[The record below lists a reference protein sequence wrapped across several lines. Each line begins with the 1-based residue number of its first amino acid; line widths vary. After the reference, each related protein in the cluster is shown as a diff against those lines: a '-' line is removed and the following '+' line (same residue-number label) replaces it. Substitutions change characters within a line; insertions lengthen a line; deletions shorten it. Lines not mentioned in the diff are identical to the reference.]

1 MSYKIK
7 LPTQSAP
14 DFHGNMID
22 QSKLAGETQ
31 QVTRAAVLISI
42 GNIISRAL
50 GLAREMAKAYFFGAG
65 GAVSAF
71 DVASQVPTMLYDQL
85 VGGMLSSSL
94 VPVFSDY
101 ASSDDSSE
109 LWRLL
114 SNMLAVV
121 SILLGV
127 IVLLLELFASL
138 VARAL
143 GRGLPL
149 EYLGLAA
156 QMVRI
161 TAPAVFFLNIAGLIS
176 AALYGLR
183 RFRLPAFTAAV
194 YNATLL
200 AVIVLFGR
208 GPLGTRTLAV
218 GLLAATIVQ
227 TLFQLPGLRGIRL
240 SLRFPLPLHPALSQI
255 ARLYLPIGLGLLVD
269 QFAVALSFNIAS
281 RTGESGIAWMK
292 FAATLIQF
300 PLGLVVTAVSVAIL
314 PTLSRYAAEDNEAD
328 FRLTLAQGMRL
339 VLVLVLP
346 AAVALLV
353 MAEPLVALL
362 LQRGEFMPDDTLAT
376 ANALRF
382 SILGLIFAALDQP
395 LVFSFY
401 ARKDTW
407 TPALVGVVT
416 VLVYIVMAL
425 VPTFFHPPRLG
436 ELILVNSLRLTFHA
450 LLMLFLFV
458 RRIGSLRPYH
468 VWRTSL
474 IALGASAV
482 MALPILGILHW
493 LRGAVPAGSVGYLIR
508 IVAAS
513 GVGGVVYLLI
523 LRLMDVRDV
532 ALVGNALWG
541 RRVSGS

>member
-1 MSYKIK
+1 M
-7 LPTQSAP
+7 A
-14 DFHGNMID
+14 D
-22 QSKLAGETQ
+22 QSKLAGETR
-31 QVTRAAVLISI
+31 QVTRATVLISI
-42 GNIISRAL
+42 GNITSRAL
-50 GLAREMAKAYFFGAG
+50 GLVREMAKSYFFGAG

-101 ASSDDSSE
+101 ASSDDPNE

-114 SNMLAVV
+114 SNMLSVV
-121 SILLGV
+121 MILLGA
-127 IVLLLELFASL
+127 IVLLLELFAPW
-138 VARAL
+138 VAKAL
-143 GRGLPL
+143 GKGLPPDFL
-149 EYLGLAA
+149 ELAT

-161 TAPAVFFLNIAGLIS
+161 TAPAVFFLNIAGLLS

-183 RFRLPAFTAAV
+183 RFKLPAFTATV

-200 AVIVLFGR
+200 VVMVLFGR
-208 GPLGTRTLAV
+208 SALGTRTLAV
-218 GLLAATIVQ
+218 GVLAATIVQ
-227 TLFQLPGLRGIRL
+227 TLFQLPGLRGNRL
-240 SLRFPLPLHPALSQI
+240 SLRSPLPFHPALTQI

-269 QFAVALSFNIAS
+269 QFARALSFNIAS
-281 RTGESGIAWMK
+281 RTGESGIAWMNL
-292 FAATLIQF
+292 AATLIQF

-314 PTLSRYAAEDNEAD
+314 PTLSRYATDDNNEA

-362 LQRGEFMPDDTLAT
+362 MQRGKFMPSDTVAT
-376 ANALRF
+376 ASALRF

-395 LVFSFY
+395 LVFAFY

-416 VLVYIVMAL
+416 VLIYILMAL
-425 VPTFFHPPRLG
+425 IPTYFHPPRLW
-436 ELILVNSLRLTFHA
+436 ELILVNSLRLTLHA

-458 RRIGSLRPYH
+458 RRIGSLRPYY
-468 VWRTSL
+468 VWRTTL
-474 IALGASAV
+474 IAIGASAV
-482 MALPILGILHW
+482 MALPLKGILHV
-493 LRGAVPAGSVGYLIR
+493 LSDVVPPGSLGYLIR
-508 IVAAS
+508 IVTAS
-513 GVGGVVYLLI
+513 GVGGAVYLLI
-523 LRLMDVRDV
+523 LRFMHVSDI
-532 ALVGNALWG
+532 ALVGKALWSMSSP
-541 RRVSGS
+541 RS

>member
-1 MSYKIK
+1 MV
-7 LPTQSAP
+7 
-14 DFHGNMID
+14 D
-22 QSKLAGETQ
+22 QSNLSGESR

-50 GLAREMAKAYFFGAG
+50 GLVREMAKSYFFGAG

-101 ASSDDSSE
+101 ARSDDANE

-114 SNMLAVV
+114 SNMLSVV
-121 SILLGV
+121 SIFLGGVV
-127 IVLLLELFASL
+127 ILLEIFAPW

-149 EYLGLAA
+149 EYLELAT

-161 TAPAVFFLNIAGLIS
+161 TAPAVFFLNIAGLLS

-183 RFRLPAFTAAV
+183 RFKLPAFTAAV

-200 AVIVLFGR
+200 VVIVLFGR
-208 GPLGTRTLAV
+208 GALGTRTLAI
-218 GLLAATIVQ
+218 GLLTATVAQ
-227 TLFQLPGLRGIRL
+227 TLFQLPGLRGIH
-240 SLRFPLPLHPALSQI
+240 LRMQSPLPLHPALAQI

-314 PTLSRYAAEDNEAD
+314 PTLSRYASDDNEGA

-362 LQRGEFMPDDTLAT
+362 LQRGAFMPTDTIAT
-376 ANALRF
+376 ASALRF

-395 LVFSFY
+395 LIFAFY

-416 VLVYIVMAL
+416 VLVYILMAL
-425 VPTFFHPPRLG
+425 IPTYFHAPRLW
-436 ELILVNSLRLTFHA
+436 ELILVNSLRLTLHA
-450 LLMLFLFV
+450 LLMLLLFV
-458 RRIGSLRPYH
+458 RRIGSLKPYH
-468 VWRTSL
+468 VWRTAL
-474 IALGASAV
+474 IAIGASAI
-482 MALPILGILHW
+482 MALPLMGILHV
-493 LRGAVPAGSVGYLIR
+493 LRDVVPTGSLGYLIR
-508 IVAAS
+508 IVIAS
-513 GVGGVVYLLI
+513 GVGGAIYLFI
-523 LRLMDVRDV
+523 LRIMRVRDI
-532 ALVGNALWG
+532 ALVGKALW
-541 RRVSGS
+541 SKGSPTLKR